1 MKRQTKAPASPAN
14 RLLLPVL
21 LLLAFAGSI
30 GFATVWL
37 RHQISAVAESHKQ
50 LQTRIIEVQR
60 RTAETNAEIA
70 GALNPEVL
78 LTQNSTLRLGLA
90 MPRDHQIVSV
100 ADAVEVRL
108 AAKRNSDRFTTAFIS
123 TAFPL
128 STPR

>member
-1 MKRQTKAPASPAN
+1 MKRSTQPPASPVN
-14 RLLLPVL
+14 RLFLATL

-37 RHQISAVAESHKQ
+37 RHEISAVAQSNKQ
-50 LQTRIIEVQR
+50 VQARIVEVQR

-78 LTQNSTLRLGLA
+78 LGQNDLLRLGLA
-90 MPRDHQIVSV
+90 MPREHQIVSV
-100 ADAVEVRL
+100 VDAVEVRL

-123 TAFPL
+123 TSFPL
-128 STPR
+128 STTR

>member
-1 MKRQTKAPASPAN
+1 MKRSSKSAASPVN
-14 RLLLPVL
+14 RLFLATF

-30 GFATVWL
+30 GLATVWL
-37 RHQISAVAESHKQ
+37 RHQISGVAESHKQ
-50 LQTRIIEVQR
+50 LQARIIEVQR

-78 LTQNSTLRLGLA
+78 LGQNDTLRLGLA
-90 MPRDHQIVSV
+90 MPREHQIVSV

-108 AAKRNSDRFTTAFIS
+108 ASKRNSDRFTTAFIS